1 MAGLAQFVK
10 PLLHGFPS
18 VSAVV
23 VRHRHVLKTDL
34 GCLLSDLRGGE
45 AAVAAEAVAMEIQAS
60 GTTDGIDRTKNR
72 SQWVLINRHGQ
83 PPAQREDGA
92 NGHRTESMRP

>member
-1 MAGLAQFVK
+1 MAGLAQFVE
-10 PLLHGFPS
+10 PLLHWFPS

-23 VRHRHVLKTDL
+23 IRYRHVLKTDL
-34 GCLLSDLRGGE
+34 GGLFSDLRRRE
-45 AAVAAEAVAMEIQAS
+45 AAVAAEAVAMEIQPS
-60 GTTDGIDRTKNR
+60 GTTDGIDRAQYR

-83 PPAQREDGA
+83 PPAQRGAGA